1 MADPTKYYSDE
12 AEIDKNAEP
21 QGGGDQEQDQGTDD
35 GQDDEES
42 SDTQPQQQEVAQQP
56 APPAAPVPQAPDNSI
71 SAAQSVKA
79 FAPNATANTQQPAKS
94 SLQQASS
101 PGVLPGYQYHPTA
114 DEYNQRDMQFA
125 QDLASRQV
133 SPETYKQMFGKKDT
147 LGKIGT
153 LFGLLVSS
161 IGSGL
166 TRQPNQLMEMMNK
179 EIERDMDAQQK
190 NRTNS
195 QNFLNMTYNHE
206 MQQSQIRQ
214 AAYQNQLLQAQTGMI
229 PAQTAQ
235 MLANANAIN
244 AQNAGLAEKN
254 RTFNHMAATAAQHL
268 SDIAGNNPQ
277 AQQVLNDQVIPA
289 IMQKMHQ
296 NNQDAANM
304 QNMNTVNYLQ
314 KHQNQQQQ
322 GQAEVP
328 KFDSGVDYNAL
339 QKKINLGKLAPD
351 LPGVIP
357 PSDVPEV
364 QNEAKGVASNR
375 AILQIWDNS
384 FKELA
389 NSITANKFNPQR
401 RAALIDAV
409 ATRISRDTGAMS
421 TEQASKILDGMFPTI
436 SDKAFPGNIEAKYQ
450 KGVEHFAGMEA
461 ATPALDRYGLKTA
474 FPQMSMPTRKGKQQ
488 FQKQSSAANSDIK
501 VVNGVTYKRG
511 PDGRAIRVG
520 QTASQ

>member
-1 MADPTKYYSDE
+1 MADSTKYYSDE

-21 QGGGDQEQDQGTDD
+21 QGGDDQEQDQGTDD

-56 APPAAPVPQAPDNSI
+56 TPPAAPVPQAPDNSI

-79 FAPNATANTQQPAKS
+79 FTPNATANTQQPAKS

-147 LGKIGT
+147 LGKVGT

-206 MQQSQIRQ
+206 LQQSQIKQ
-214 AAYQNQLLQAQTGMI
+214 AAYQNQLLQAQAGMI
-229 PAQTAQ
+229 PAQTLQ
-235 MLANANAIN
+235 MLANADAIN
-244 AQNAGLAEKN
+244 SQNAGLAEKN
-254 RTFNHMAATAAQHL
+254 RAMNHMYAATIQNL
-268 SDIAGNNPQ
+268 SDATANNPA
-277 AQQVLNDQVIPA
+277 AQQVLQNQVIPA
-289 IMQKMHQ
+289 VMQKMQQ

-304 QNMNTVNYLQ
+304 QNMHTVNYLQ
-314 KHQNQQQQ
+314 KQQNQQ
-322 GQAEVP
+322 GPQAEVP
-328 KFDSGVDYNAL
+328 KFDSGVDFDAMR
-339 QKKINLGKLAPD
+339 KKISQGKLMPD
-351 LPGVIP
+351 LPGTIP
-357 PSDVPEV
+357 PGEVPEV
-364 QNEAKGVASNR
+364 QNEAKEVATNR
-375 AILQIWDNS
+375 AIMQIWDNS
-384 FKELA
+384 FKELN

-461 ATPALDRYGLKTA
+461 ATPALDRYGLKTS
-474 FPQMSMPTRKGKQQ
+474 FPQPSMPTRKGKQQ
-488 FQKQSSAANSDIK
+488 SQKQSSAANSDIK
-501 VVNGVTYKRG
+501 VINGVTYKRG
-511 PDGRAIRVG
+511 PDGKAIRVG
-520 QTASQ
+520 QTASSQ